1 MAAPLHT
8 VNEEVVIDEGIVSPP
23 APSVNQAAEGQKCT
37 GKLTHQHVVAGW
49 REGFSTTEQRPYFYN
64 VYSRESVWA
73 LPCPATSPAGQA
85 EKSGTPVDVLAAAVD
100 ELTRGEPPK
109 PERAAKSQ
117 TPDEVPQASEG
128 GPDCKAGTSG
138 NEGNER
144 RGKKRA
150 YPADPDQEENENPLL
165 FFDFSYRSSHFIHAG
180 DRPAAKPKLPGPL
193 ETLLTRFIPKP
204 DLYLLSYRL
213 CPPWQSL
220 PQLLDS
226 SLTSA
231 LFATA
236 RLNYR
241 FARLAVASLISAPPP
256 TSPRCAA
263 GHHIRYSTS
272 TTYKNMCRNSFIH
285 SIYYWSCM
293 ELVPQDTTCHIILRQ
308 CFLLLTT
315 SKDLLVSF

>member
-23 APSVNQAAEGQKCT
+23 APSANQAAEGQKCT

-150 YPADPDQEENENPLL
+150 FPADPDQEENERKAARFHIGGERYAFVKLFRNNPYINIREY
-165 FFDFSYRSSHFIHAG
+165 FYSADKTKWIAG
-180 DRPAAKPKLPGPL
+180 KKG
-193 ETLLTRFIPKP
+193 I
-204 DLYLLSYRL
+204 
-213 CPPWQSL
+213 
-220 PQLLDS
+220 
-226 SLTSA
+226 
-231 LFATA
+231 
-236 RLNYR
+236 N
-241 FARLAVASLISAPPP
+241 
-256 TSPRCAA
+256 
-263 GHHIRYSTS
+263 
-272 TTYKNMCRNSFIH
+272 
-285 SIYYWSCM
+285 
-293 ELVPQDTTCHIILRQ
+293 
-308 CFLLLTT
+308 LTT
-315 SKDLLVSF
+315 AQWDMLKSHSMGIDAAIEKLESGLGQ

>member
-117 TPDEVPQASEG
+117 TPDEAPQAS
-128 GPDCKAGTSG
+128 
-138 NEGNER
+138 
-144 RGKKRA
+144 
-150 YPADPDQEENENPLL
+150 
-165 FFDFSYRSSHFIHAG
+165 
-180 DRPAAKPKLPGPL
+180 
-193 ETLLTRFIPKP
+193 
-204 DLYLLSYRL
+204 
-213 CPPWQSL
+213 
-220 PQLLDS
+220 
-226 SLTSA
+226 
-231 LFATA
+231 
-236 RLNYR
+236 
-241 FARLAVASLISAPPP
+241 
-256 TSPRCAA
+256 
-263 GHHIRYSTS
+263 
-272 TTYKNMCRNSFIH
+272 
-285 SIYYWSCM
+285 
-293 ELVPQDTTCHIILRQ
+293 
-308 CFLLLTT
+308 
-315 SKDLLVSF
+315 